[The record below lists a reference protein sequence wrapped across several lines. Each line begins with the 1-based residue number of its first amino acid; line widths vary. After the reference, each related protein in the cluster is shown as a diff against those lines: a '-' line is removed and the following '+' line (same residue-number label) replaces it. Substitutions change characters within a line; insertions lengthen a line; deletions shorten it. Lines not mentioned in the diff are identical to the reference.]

1 MKNNTPA
8 SYDTA
13 FVVRNASRRFLTN
26 SETSSWGT
34 IGESQ
39 LFDNYYAA
47 REIAGRIKGAGVRHV
62 MLKPVKR

>member
-1 MKNNTPA
+1 MKNNTA
-8 SYDTA
+8 LSYDTA

-26 SETSSWGT
+26 SETSSWGA

-39 LFDNYYAA
+39 LFDSYFAA
-47 REIAGRIKGAGVRHV
+47 REVAGRTKGAGVRHI